1 MSIVNGDMYIWG
13 GLVSD
18 SQMAGNEMHILKLSN
33 TGSLLPL
40 YKCIPALARD
50 GDDVP
55 GPRAAHTACVI
66 ENRIVVYGG
75 FADTAT
81 KSAISEGGRVW
92 VFDPESLQWSHLDV
106 ANAKFPTLAD
116 HAAVVRGNNLIVHGG
131 RNSSNANATTDTW
144 SFDMSS
150 RTWVELPRIT
160 QASDSN
166 GIRALTPPNLAIVDE
181 KLYVI
186 SGSADLNCRI
196 HTLNLKEDAVREW
209 RSLDF
214 EKPGPRP
221 RKGAGLISLSTGMGR
236 TYLLFMLGEKDEH
249 PNSGGGS
256 EMEEKEPEYWSGLW
270 SLQLPL
276 TGTTPANV
284 KDIARDKLG
293 IDSHESKWAEVE
305 IVVEEE
311 ETGAMEGKS
320 HPGPRAY
327 FASAGVS
334 GTKVALW
341 GGLNP
346 RKEAQGDGWLVELK
360 V

>member
-13 GLVSD
+13 GMVSD

-33 TGSLLPL
+33 TGSLLPQ

-55 GPRAAHTACVI
+55 GPRAAHTACVV
-66 ENRIVVYGG
+66 ENRIVMYGG
-75 FADTAT
+75 FADAST
-81 KSAISEGGRVW
+81 KSAIEEGGRVW
-92 VFDPESLQWSHLDV
+92 SFDPESLQWSHFDV
-106 ANAKFPTLAD
+106 ANAKFPSLCD
-116 HAAVVRGNNLIVHGG
+116 HAAVVRGNNLIIHGG
-131 RNSSNANATTDTW
+131 RVSSNADATTDTW

-150 RTWVELPRIT
+150 RTWIELPPMTRAIY
-160 QASDSN
+160 SN
-166 GIRALTPPNLAIVDE
+166 GMRASTPPNLAMVDD

-186 SGSADLNCRI
+186 SGSADLNCQI
-196 HTLNLKEDAVREW
+196 YTLDLKEDAVREW
-209 RSLDF
+209 RSFDF
-214 EKPGPRP
+214 KKPGPRP
-221 RKGAGLISLSTGMGR
+221 RKGAGLMPLSTGMGR
-236 TYLLFMLGEKDEH
+236 TYLLFMLGEKDEL
-249 PNSGGGS
+249 PNTGEGAAKS
-256 EMEEKEPEYWSGLW
+256 EEKEPEYWSGLW

-276 TGTTPANV
+276 TGATPANV
-284 KDIARDKLG
+284 KDVARDKLG
-293 IDSHESKWAEVE
+293 LDSQESKWAEVE
-305 IVVEEE
+305 ILVEE

-346 RKEAQGDGWLVELK
+346 RNEAQGDGWLVELK
-360 V
+360 A